1 MKFKYIATA
10 ILALSSLFACKQMV
24 EDVPGSTPTVK
35 VDRPTLNVPAAASDL
50 MVTFEANVDW
60 TATCDVDWI
69 QFDPKSGTRATQT
82 MTLSVAENTVEET
95 PRSGKITIRVEGGE
109 PAEITIAQ
117 AAPAG
122 PVAPGTALYNAD
134 DFKTFLELAPSFTAL
149 DETKVYNDIDL
160 GGATINPVS
169 AYSGVFDG
177 QDHKIYNFK
186 VAADAA
192 TPGLFLSNSG
202 TIKNVTFGSKDG
214 KAYDGVSEIAAAEGK
229 GGSSTGLVAV
239 NNGLLDNVHTF
250 AKVIFVAR
258 EGAEGKFGVG
268 GLVGT
273 AGSTEA
279 GPSVIQN
286 CSNYATIETSG
297 TIVVETSF
305 GGVLGYIPAAGS
317 QVLNCTNYANLS
329 VGIKVAKVVMMG
341 GVVGRSDVSAVFDK
355 LVNNGDVSY
364 VQEVAPSTWMSIGG
378 VVGTMY
384 KGCKLTASVNNGV
397 VSSNLQQVIRI
408 GGILGVMNTGGEV
421 SGCTNKG
428 AVVLNQ
434 ADPNN
439 NWQAAGGIVGF
450 QEKSGNND
458 KDNVIKDNINTGN
471 VSMSIEN
478 ATTHANGVGAGGIL
492 GMGSL
497 QLSITGNTNS
507 ADVAVVNKG
516 AGAVHAGGI
525 CGSLIRNPS
534 ETQAGDNV
542 NTGTVSASTSD
553 DKAATAGGVVG
564 YIAAATGSDANAGLQ
579 VFTNDKNTGDVV
591 CANTAGA
598 GSIAGLNGNGKLVN
612 SQVGGKVNGTAVTT
626 TNVTTLIQGASSTGT
641 YENPTV
647 VDGGGGGDT
656 GVGIQTADDLKAFL
670 TATDYSQWET
680 DGVVKVL
687 ADIDASSIDNFQKAE
702 LPATVVI
709 DGGNH
714 KIYNITSSSSSATAG
729 LFLVNNGTIKN
740 LLFGTKDGL
749 TYDGK
754 SVIGAAEGK
763 GGSFTGLVAENNG
776 TLENIKTFVTINYV
790 AVSAPAEVGVGALVG
805 HAGATSYIK
814 DCVNKATILATG
826 TPTQITD
833 FGGIVGFMDKE
844 GATVTGCSNE
854 ADQTYSLAVK
864 KVLHIGGVIGRIN
877 GVVTVEDC
885 KNTGAIAYDQKE
897 APSTWM
903 SIGAVIGSNYNGG
916 IITGCSNKGAISA
929 NTLQVVR
936 IGGIMG
942 VLNKSGEVRNCVNE
956 GTVTLTQEANANWQ
970 SAGGII
976 GFQEASKGTVD
987 APVLDNI
994 IVGNTNKGAV
1004 TVTVENTTT
1013 HANKVAAGGILGE
1026 GSRALSVKD
1035 NTNTAAVKVTN
1046 AAAGAVYAGGIYGAL
1061 IKNPWAIETSGNV
1074 NTGAVSAST
1083 SDNAAAMAGGVI
1095 GYIAP
1100 LSGSDANTVALTL
1113 SLEKNTGAVTCAN
1126 TAAAG
1131 SIAGN
1136 NASGT
1141 LDKCIAGGSVNGTA
1155 LTAANLNDLVQ
1166 GSGSQGTASGT
1177 TLPQ

>member
-1 MKFKYIATA
+1 MKFKYLAIALVA
-10 ILALSSLFACKQMV
+10 PFLLACQQLV
-24 EDVPGSTPTVK
+24 EDVPASSPTVSFE
-35 VDRPTLNVPAAASDL
+35 RESLNVQAAASEMTVNL
-50 MVTFEANVDW
+50 TANCDW
-60 TATCDVDWI
+60 TISSGADWL
-69 QFDPKSGTRATQT
+69 QVTPLSGTRATT
-82 MTLSVAENTVEET
+82 SVTLSVSENTVEDT
-95 PRSGKITIRVEGGE
+95 PRSGELTLTAKGVTATIKIN
-109 PAEITIAQ
+109 Q
-117 AAPAG
+117 AAPVG
-122 PVAPGTALYNAD
+122 PIPPGTAIYTVE

-160 GGATINPVS
+160 GGATIEPIS
-169 AYSGVFDG
+169 TYSGVFDG

-202 TIKNVTFGSKDG
+202 TIKNVTFGSQDG
-214 KAYDGVSEIAAAEGK
+214 KSYDGVSEITAADGK

-250 AKVIFVAR
+250 AKVIFKAR
-258 EGAEGKFGVG
+258 EGIDTKFGVG

-279 GPSVIQN
+279 GPSIIQN
-286 CSNYATIETSG
+286 CSNHATIETSG

-305 GGVLGYIPAAGS
+305 GGVLGYIPAAGT

-355 LVNNGDVSY
+355 LVNSGDVSY

-397 VSSNLQQVIRI
+397 VSSNNQQVIRI

-428 AVVLNQ
+428 AVTLAQ

-458 KDNVIKDNINTGN
+458 KDNVIKDNVNMGN

-478 ATTHANGVGAGGIL
+478 ATTHANGVGVGGIL

-497 QLSITGNTNS
+497 QLSITGNTNTANVS
-507 ADVAVVNKG
+507 VVNKG

-525 CGSLIRNPS
+525 CGSLIRNSS

-542 NTGTVSASTSD
+542 NTGTISASTSD
-553 DKAATAGGVVG
+553 NAAATAGGIVG
-564 YIAAATGSDANAGLQ
+564 YIAAATGSDANKGLQ

-598 GSIAGLNGNGKLVN
+598 GSIAGINGNGKLVD
-612 SQVGGKVNGTAVTT
+612 SKVGGTVNGTAVTDANLT
-626 TNVTTLIQGASSTGT
+626 ALIQGSASTGT
-641 YENPTV
+641 YENPTAE
-647 VDGGGGGDT
+647 GSAPIT
-656 GVGIQTADDLKAFL
+656 GKGIKTADDLKAFM
-670 TATDYSQWET
+670 TATSYDEWL
-680 DGVVKVL
+680 DGGVVKVL
-687 ADIDASSIDNFQKAE
+687 ANIDASSIENFQMAE
-702 LPATVVI
+702 IP
-709 DGGNH
+709 
-714 KIYNITSSSSSATAG
+714 AG
-729 LFLVNNGTIKN
+729 LVVDGEGHSIFNIKAVSSGATTGMFLVNNGTLKN
-740 LLFGTKDGL
+740 LKFGTKDGL
-749 TYDGK
+749 TYDGVS
-754 SVIGAAEGK
+754 SVSAAEGK

-776 TLENIKTFVTINYV
+776 TLEGITTFVTVNYV
-790 AVSAPAEVGVGALVG
+790 AGTETAENGVSCLVG
-805 HAGATSYIK
+805 HAGESSVVK
-814 DCVNKATILATG
+814 NCVNKATLNASGNTK
-826 TPTQITD
+826 QIVD
-833 FGGIVGFMDKE
+833 FGTIVGFMDKA

-854 ADQTYSLAVK
+854 VDLVVTMPVK
-864 KVLHIGGVIGRIN
+864 KVLHIGGLIGRIN
-877 GVVTVEDC
+877 NVVTVDDC
-885 KNTGAIAYDQKE
+885 HNKAAVTYDQKE

-903 SIGAVIGSNYNGG
+903 SIGGVIGSNYNGG
-916 IITGCSNKGAISA
+916 VVSACTNKGAVSA

-942 VLNKSGEVRNCVNE
+942 VLNKSGAVRDCVNE
-956 GTVTLTQEANANWQ
+956 GTVTLTQEENANWQ

-976 GFQEASKGTVD
+976 GFQEASQSNDK
-987 APVLDNI
+987 DNI
-994 IVGNTNKGAV
+994 ISGNTNKGAV
-1004 TVTVENTTT
+1004 TVSVKNATT

-1026 GSRALSVKD
+1026 GCLALDVQN

-1061 IKNPWAIETSGNV
+1061 IKNKYEITSTGNV

-1083 SDNAAAMAGGVI
+1083 SDNAAAMAGGVV

-1100 LSGSDANTVALTL
+1100 SSGGDANTAALTL

-1126 TAAAG
+1126 AAAAG

-1136 NASGT
+1136 NASAT

-1166 GSGSQGTASGT
+1166 GSGSKGTASGT